1 MGASPDCPPSLLLLQ
16 ARHGTSA
23 LALIVLSAIA
33 LELVLPKSCWSFAEA
48 NYGMAPAQLAM
59 VVLALVD
66 TYLMTPK
73 VGSCRCYTRR
83 CLQRVQGH
91 LGGKT

>member
-1 MGASPDCPPSLLLLQ
+1 
-16 ARHGTSA
+16 
-23 LALIVLSAIA
+23 
-33 LELVLPKSCWSFAEA
+33 
-48 NYGMAPAQLAM
+48 MAPAQLAM